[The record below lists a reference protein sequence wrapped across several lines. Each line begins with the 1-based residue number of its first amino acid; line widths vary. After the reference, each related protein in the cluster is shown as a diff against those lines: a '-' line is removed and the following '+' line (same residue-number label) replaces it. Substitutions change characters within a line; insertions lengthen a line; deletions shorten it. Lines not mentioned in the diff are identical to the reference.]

1 MEDEAMEMMAGEA
14 VGTKRN
20 LIFVLLICF
29 LAVSSWLVWKGDPDA
44 VAGQKGKYVV
54 KCEDIRGGQCK
65 RDCSE
70 NDKRINQIQI
80 AEGEQK
86 GIKADTD
93 CSSYGKDYI
102 CCVEKDKIK

>member
-44 VAGQKGKYVV
+44 VRDKRESMLLNV
-54 KCEDIRGGQCK
+54 KIFVEDNVNGTVRKMIRG
-65 RDCSE
+65 
-70 NDKRINQIQI
+70 
-80 AEGEQK
+80 
-86 GIKADTD
+86 
-93 CSSYGKDYI
+93 
-102 CCVEKDKIK
+102 